1 VIVSRVAYVNGRYLP
16 LREAVIGIEDR
27 GYQFSDG
34 VYEVVAVMGG
44 RVTDWAPHMDRL
56 DRSLKE
62 LRIRPPMSRDALKVV
77 AREVARRNRVMNG
90 MLYIQVTRGVAR
102 RDHPFPRQAL
112 PSLVMTARSIDF
124 AVVARRAEDGIKV
137 ATLPDIRWGR
147 CDIKSVSLLP
157 NVLAKQEARDKGA
170 FEAWL
175 VDSEGYVTEGSST
188 NAWIVD
194 SEGRLVTRPLNAHIL
209 PGVTRLTLMKLAAA
223 EGIPVIERPFSVEEA
238 KKAREA
244 FVSSTTAFLM
254 PVVEIDGAVIANGAP
269 GSVSQRLL
277 FAYRTHMAQEAGLPA
292 PSQAEAASL

>member
-16 LREAVIGIEDR
+16 LGEAVIGIEDR

-102 RDHPFPRQAL
+102 RDHPFPRNTL

-124 AVVARRAEDGIKV
+124 SVVARRAEDGIKV

-157 NVLAKQEARDKGA
+157 NVLAKQEARDRGA

-175 VDSEGYVTEGSST
+175 VDTEGYVTEGAST

-194 SEGRLVTRPLNAHIL
+194 PQGRLVTRPLNAHIL
-209 PGVTRLTLMKLAAA
+209 PGVTRLTLMKLA
-223 EGIPVIERPFSVEEA
+223 ETLGIPVIERPFSVEEA

-244 FVSSTTAFLM
+244 FVTSTTAFLM
-254 PVVEIDGAVIANGAP
+254 PVVEIDGAVVANGAP
-269 GSVSQRLL
+269 GSVSRRLL
-277 FAYRTHMAQEAGLPA
+277 DAYRAHMVEEAGLA
-292 PSQAEAASL
+292 SQTEAASL